1 MLFINTLHKNKTV
14 FKQSPFKS
22 EIGQTEEKK
31 GQFWLFFLNFTPFL
45 PLFSFNIPP
54 YLLFLASLPAHFSAR
69 GVQLHTKTLPN
80 GATQETRKRATPERI
95 AHCIFRKLNY
105 KTGDKT
111 AAPKSRKTR
120 LPDQLNG
127 GWKRWVPA
135 SVRQPKYWGCWSPSS
150 WHPPPSSWQ

>member
-45 PLFSFNIPP
+45 PLFSFNIAP
-54 YLLFLASLPAHFSAR
+54 YLLFLASLPAQFSAR

-80 GATQETRKRATPERI
+80 GTT
-95 AHCIFRKLNY
+95 
-105 KTGDKT
+105 
-111 AAPKSRKTR
+111 
-120 LPDQLNG
+120 
-127 GWKRWVPA
+127 
-135 SVRQPKYWGCWSPSS
+135 
-150 WHPPPSSWQ
+150 